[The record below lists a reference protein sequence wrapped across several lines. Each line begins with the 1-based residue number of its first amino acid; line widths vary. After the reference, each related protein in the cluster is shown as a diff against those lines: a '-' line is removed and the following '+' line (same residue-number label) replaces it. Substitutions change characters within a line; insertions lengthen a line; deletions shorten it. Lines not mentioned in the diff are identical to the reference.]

1 MSNSEG
7 QNEQQLR
14 AMRLVA
20 IASLRDLKQRDKV
33 DLLDRAGYGQTE
45 IAQFLG
51 STPKTISTRLSEIRK
66 ARKRGT
72 R

>member
-7 QNEQQLR
+7 QNEQLLR

-33 DLLDRAGYGQTE
+33 DLLDRAGYGQTAE
-45 IAQFLG
+45 LDSG
-51 STPKTISTRLSEIRK
+51 P
-66 ARKRGT
+66 
-72 R
+72 